1 MSDKPIVLSCADVSK
16 AFNDVG
22 DQTCQVLESLSLDVM
37 QGEMVAIMGRSGS
50 GKSTLM
56 HILGG
61 LDTPDSGQVKVLDH
75 SMGSIRDVVKS
86 GLRNKHLGFVYQFH
100 HLLPE
105 FNALENVSMP
115 CLLSGE
121 RREVAEEKASAII
134 ERVGLGDRR
143 FHKVAELSGGQRQ
156 RIAIARALVMHPSC
170 VLADEP
176 TGNLDEKSAEQVF
189 DLMLE
194 LNQTLNISFLV
205 VTHHLDLAKKMH
217 RSLELRSGRL
227 YPLT

>member
-1 MSDKPIVLSCADVSK
+1 MSERPVVLSCTNICK
-16 AFNDVG
+16 AFSEVG
-22 DQTCQVLESLSLDVM
+22 NQTCQVLDDLNLEVL

-50 GKSTLM
+50 GKSTLL

-61 LDTPDSGQVKVLDH
+61 LDSPDTGQVKVLDF
-75 SMGSIRDVVKS
+75 SVNYISDALKS
-86 GLRNKHLGFVYQFH
+86 RLRNQHLGFVYQFH

-115 CLLSGE
+115 CLLSGQK
-121 RREVAEEKASAII
+121 RQVAEEKALAMI
-134 ERVGLGDRR
+134 ERVGLKDRLY
-143 FHKVAELSGGQRQ
+143 HKVAELSGGQRQ

-205 VTHHLDLAKKMH
+205 VTHHLDLAKRMH
-217 RSLELRSGRL
+217 RSLELKSGQL
-227 YPLT
+227 HPCI